1 MVDSS
6 EHHWQRMSTSHR
18 SEGVNHLFT
27 CTSAYADEDSASRGI
42 SAEAQWLEPQAI
54 RSIVSLV
61 MQRGTPAVVQCSF
74 ELI

>member
-6 EHHWQRMSTSHR
+6 VHHWQRMSTSRR

-42 SAEAQWLEPQAI
+42 SAEAQWRKSQAI

-74 ELI
+74 KLV